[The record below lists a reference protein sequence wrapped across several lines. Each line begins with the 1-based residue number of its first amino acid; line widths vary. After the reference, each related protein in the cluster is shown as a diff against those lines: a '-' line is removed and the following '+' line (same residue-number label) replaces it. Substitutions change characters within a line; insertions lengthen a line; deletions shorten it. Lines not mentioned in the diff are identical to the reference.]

1 MEKYNKEKV
10 RSFVENNKKY
20 FDYKGIEMLKYYFG
34 WKEKDIQQTKK
45 VIKEISKSYNKEKF
59 VDNFYLG
66 MYQFNDFEKYK
77 VMDMFWQLYKYEN
90 TELSEM
96 FWDLGQTFLDIENN
110 KESA

>member
-20 FDYKGIEMLKYYFG
+20 FDYKGIEMLKVYSSLR
-34 WKEKDIQQTKK
+34 KKDIQQMEK

-96 FWDLGQTFLDIENN
+96 FWDLGQTFLNIEDN